1 MRLLREPLLHFL
13 FGGAALFLLY
23 GEVAGRDDA
32 PDQIVIDEV
41 RVANLASTFQR
52 TWMRLPTRSELD
64 GLIAEYV
71 KEEVLYREALALGL
85 DDDDLIIRRRLR
97 QKMEFL
103 SSDLVAVAEPSEA
116 ELEGYLEENQAA
128 FRLPATTTFV
138 QVYLDA
144 ERPGA
149 AERASALLERL
160 AASAVADRPTGDATL
175 LPEGLQ
181 RASDRDVANQF
192 GTEFA
197 EALAA
202 APIGVWSGPIR
213 SSYGLH
219 LVRVSERVAGRLPPL
234 AEIRDRVDL
243 EWSVAQRQEAN
254 DAFYRALRER
264 YRVEV
269 RMPADDLAVRE

>member
-13 FGGAALFLLY
+13 LGGAALFLLY
-23 GEVAGRDDA
+23 GEAAGRDDA
-32 PDQIVIDEV
+32 PDQIVIDER

-52 TWMRLPTRSELD
+52 TWMRPPTRSELD
-64 GLIAEYV
+64 GLVAEYV

-103 SSDLVAVAEPSEA
+103 SSDLADAAEPSEA

-144 ERPGA
+144 ERADA
-149 AERASALLERL
+149 AERAGALLERL
-160 AASAVADRPTGDATL
+160 AASPVADRPAGDATL

-197 EALAA
+197 QALGA
-202 APIGVWSGPIR
+202 APVGVWSGPIR

-219 LVRVSERVAGRLPPL
+219 LVRVGERVAGRLPPL